1 MSKVIKRKRYVIVRD
16 GTHIM
21 CGLARQYYFK
31 PITDIGN
38 TTIKTY
44 LSEKKAIAGF
54 KKSWN
59 LDIGGRYEVVEV
71 EEVVNIKGDLH
82 SGGDRS
88 KEQWEQLTLESYL
101 NG

>member
-1 MSKVIKRKRYVIVRD
+1 MDDKCVSCGAYVPEGKMICYNCEQ
-16 GTHIM
+16 I
-21 CGLARQYYFK
+21 ART
-31 PITDIGN
+31 P
-38 TTIKTY
+38 

-82 SGGDRS
+82 SGGGERL
-88 KEQWEQLTLESYL
+88 KVKN
-101 NG
+101 NGNN